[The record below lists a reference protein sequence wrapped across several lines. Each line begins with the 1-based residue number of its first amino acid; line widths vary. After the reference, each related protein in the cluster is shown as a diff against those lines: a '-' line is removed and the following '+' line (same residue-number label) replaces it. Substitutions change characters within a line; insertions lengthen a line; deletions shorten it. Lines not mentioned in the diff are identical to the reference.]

1 MTIIPTAKPFRVRA
15 SEAINKAI
23 DLRLFLI
30 QTNRSKNGIK
40 YEHCMKVR
48 GDIEPLRSDW
58 QWACY
63 LLDNF
68 AYLLRMQPGPNH
80 QAKIKLQEL
89 KEEAISIT
97 IRGN

>member
-1 MTIIPTAKPFRVRA
+1 MTTISNKPFRDRA
-15 SEAINKAI
+15 SMAINKAI

-48 GDIEPLRSDW
+48 GDIETLRSDW

-68 AYLLRMQPGPNH
+68 EYLLQMQPGPNNK
-80 QAKIKLQEL
+80 AKIYLQEL
-89 KEEAISIT
+89 KEEAIAIT
-97 IRGN
+97 IKGR